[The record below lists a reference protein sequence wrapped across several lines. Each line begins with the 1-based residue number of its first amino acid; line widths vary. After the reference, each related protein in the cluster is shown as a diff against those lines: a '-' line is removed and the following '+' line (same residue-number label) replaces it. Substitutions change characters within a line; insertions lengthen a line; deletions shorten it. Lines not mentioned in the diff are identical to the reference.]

1 MIMDNII
8 NIAVIDSPVT
18 KPIDKNKLLFNV
30 IVYCS
35 IIFILNEIYKLLEVV
50 TDILLVA
57 VTIQIKQ

>member
-8 NIAVIDSPVT
+8 NIVVIDSPVT